1 MAIFN
6 EILVGRYN
14 RALQKI
20 FGIKGSPPVRQVAG
34 EITPAISMFYGVEH
48 RITESWNR
56 YAIGVAAGPVAAQV
70 CNFRYRNP
78 RGSGV
83 LAVLEKVIF
92 FPQQNDTLSWGR
104 ILAGGTT
111 IILTDLVAKGIKV
124 FYAYQA
130 TNENSSL
137 WAAIRGQNP
146 NITMFA
152 NGSPSYTKAGQ
163 GGLINFAL
171 LGGFYGI
178 YTYDPINFSGAD
190 FAPLCA
196 LARANRL
203 QCAPSVTPGFDGT
216 RATTLAVTRP
226 RLGGGTYDS
235 TWAGAIAAAPEII
248 TVTSYNEWHEGTQI
262 EPSADAGVRYE
273 SYDGAWGLVG
283 AAARRSYLDRTACW
297 IGRYL
302 ARMAKPN

>member
-6 EILVGRYN
+6 EILVRRYN

-111 IILTDLVAKGIKV
+111 IILTDLTVAVSGIALDFRQIDNGSLV
-124 FYAYQA
+124 PQPS
-130 TNENSSL
+130 NS
-137 WAAIRGQNP
+137 AIRASRDTGSS
-146 NITMFA
+146 A
-152 NGSPSYTKAGQ
+152 NNFNYGFVSVLANTSYD
-163 GGLINFAL
+163 LINHEDQQ
-171 LGGFYGI
+171 I
-178 YTYDPINFSGAD
+178 
-190 FAPLCA
+190 
-196 LARANRL
+196 
-203 QCAPSVTPGFDGT
+203 
-216 RATTLAVTRP
+216 TLAPGEVVQFDS
-226 RLGGGTYDS
+226 GTVNGKCFLTTY
-235 TWAGAIAAAPEII
+235 WRERAME
-248 TVTSYNEWHEGTQI
+248 
-262 EPSADAGVRYE
+262 E
-273 SYDGAWGLVG
+273 SE
-283 AAARRSYLDRTACW
+283 
-297 IGRYL
+297 
-302 ARMAKPN
+302 AK